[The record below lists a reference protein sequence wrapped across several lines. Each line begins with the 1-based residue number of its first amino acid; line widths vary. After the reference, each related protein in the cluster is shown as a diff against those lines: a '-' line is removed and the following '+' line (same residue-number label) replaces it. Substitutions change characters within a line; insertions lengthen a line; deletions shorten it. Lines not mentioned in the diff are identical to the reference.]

1 MNTLLAHTSHH
12 ISRAEF
18 FPRGGG
24 PMIDKFPN
32 SKFFSNQVR
41 RGAIQF
47 PIFPKYKKKSQF
59 ILGKKI
65 MNIFHFWG
73 HFLFNGSP

>member
-1 MNTLLAHTSHH
+1 MRNLKIKMNTLLAHTSHH
-12 ISRAEF
+12 ISRA
-18 FPRGGG
+18 
-24 PMIDKFPN
+24 MIDKFPN

-47 PIFPKYKKKSQF
+47 SIFPKYKKKAQF